1 MHPRDRLQSLLNGVR
16 RRWLAQA
23 ALRALGR
30 AALAAS
36 VPLLGAVAL
45 SMLLDPAGRALV
57 VLAVVLAVMAL
68 AAAAAIVWRSVRR
81 PTDYQLARFV
91 EERVVALV
99 RESTASGRETGL
111 EPLND
116 VLVSAIED
124 REQSQSSVGAF
135 RPLVVE
141 TAARRLEAI
150 GSIRIVPPRTIARGA
165 AEAATGAV
173 VLAASLAFAWPV
185 LGLASEAARI
195 AILPSSVEIAVL
207 PGDVRVPAGSSLTI
221 RASVRTRDKLLSRSN
236 PSLTVAAGAEE
247 RTVPMTSGD
256 GVFQFSFESVDRTF
270 RYRVAAGPARSPDY
284 TVTALHAPRVERIDL
299 RYDYPAFTGQ
309 APREEADGGD
319 IYAPEG
325 TRVRVRVHTDKPI
338 QAGELALTGATLTAL
353 QRTADR
359 VLETQLVLSKDDSYR
374 IGLIDRDGLRSSGDT
389 EYFIRVMDDR
399 PPDVRILR
407 PAGDQQITPLEEV
420 AIEARADDDHGIAKF
435 ELVYAVAGRE
445 PRVVAFTHSAGSGS
459 AKVGNHVLAAEE
471 LRVQPGDV
479 ISYYARARD
488 IGRGKRP
495 TETRSDMFFLEVR
508 PFTEEFV
515 SAQSQGTAGMSG
527 DQIETL
533 IAAQKEIISATW
545 NIERRASTGAGRSP
559 ADIMA
564 IAEAQSELK
573 GRAEQIAS
581 RAGQSRGA
589 FPAPQQL
596 GPPRQ
601 LQTGRPAGDPVGS
614 AISAMGRALDQLNGQ
629 RAGEALAHEMAALRG
644 LLQAQAEIRRREV
657 AQHAGTSA
665 GGMGRQGQDLS
676 ALFDKELQRQ
686 QRTNYESRSQAE
698 ERQEPEGDTAGD
710 RIRELARRQEELS
723 RQQRELAEASL
734 PAVERKREL
743 ERLTR
748 EQTRLRE
755 QVEDVARQMGQQGA
769 GRAGAN
775 EGQRGGSSAEEAQKS
790 EMRGASEQMRS
801 AASELRR
808 DDASAAAGRA
818 EQAASR
824 LRRLEQQLGGDSDES
839 RQRAAGE
846 LGLEARQI
854 AGEQQ
859 RIAGEAARLEKGPGP
874 GNGDAW
880 RRLASEKDKL
890 ADRVDALERS
900 AARLADAQKRSKRGA
915 TEQAALAA
923 RELEQQRISG
933 RMRETAEGMRGT
945 PQRGAAMTEQQ
956 IARALDRVV
965 DRLGGGGA
973 AAGDLSRELGRS
985 QALRDRL
992 DTLERQMRAAEAKE
1006 SAGRQ
1011 GQGRSTGNAS
1021 GLGSGRPSGSSGASS
1036 DLRRLR
1042 DEYAKELQRARE
1054 ALSRLE
1060 RSAPGAGL
1068 GGTTPEAHEWSVTD
1082 QGTEGFKQDFA
1093 EWESLRRDVNSALE
1107 RYEASIVARAT
1118 RKSLQDRL
1126 SGGGSDHVP
1135 DAYRELIARYYESLA
1150 RKK

>member
-16 RRWLAQA
+16 RRWRAHA

-36 VPLLGAVAL
+36 VPLLAAVAL
-45 SMLLDPAGRALV
+45 SMLLDPAGRALAVLTV
-57 VLAVVLAVMAL
+57 VMSVMAL
-68 AAAAAIVWRSVRR
+68 AAAAVIVWRSVRR

-91 EERVVALV
+91 EERVVDLV
-99 RESTASGRETGL
+99 RESTVTGRENDL

-124 REQSQSSVGAF
+124 RDQSQTSVEGF

-150 GSIRIVPPRTIARGA
+150 GSIRIVPLRTIARGA
-165 AEAATGAV
+165 AEAVTGAV
-173 VLAASLAFAWPV
+173 VLAVSLALAWPV
-185 LGLASEAARI
+185 LGLASEAAWI
-195 AILPSSVEIAVL
+195 SLFPGSVEIAVL

-221 RASVRTRDKLLSRSN
+221 RASVRTRDKILSRSN

-270 RYRVAAGPARSPDY
+270 RYRVAAGSARSQEY
-284 TVTALHAPRVERIDL
+284 TVMALHAPRVERIDL

-309 APREEADGGD
+309 PPREETGAGD

-325 TRVRVRVHTDKPI
+325 TKVRVRVHTDKPI
-338 QAGELALTGATLTAL
+338 QAGELALTGTKLTPL
-353 QRTADR
+353 QPTADR
-359 VLETQLVLSKDDSYR
+359 VLETQLVLSTDDSYR

-445 PRVVAFTHSAGSGS
+445 PRVVAFTASAGRGS
-459 AKVGNHVLAAEE
+459 ARVGNHVLAAEE

-545 NIERRASTGAGRSP
+545 NIERRASAGAGRSP

-581 RAGQSRGA
+581 RAGRSRGA

-601 LQTGRPAGDPVGS
+601 LRTGRPAGDPVGS

-629 RAGEALAHEMAALRG
+629 RAGEALAHEMAALQG

-657 AQHAGTSA
+657 AQQAGTSA
-665 GGMGRQGQDLS
+665 GAMGRQGQDLS

-686 QRTNYESRSQAE
+686 QRTNYESRSQVE
-698 ERQEPEGDTAGD
+698 ERQEPEGDTARD
-710 RIRELARRQEELS
+710 RIRELARRQEELG
-723 RQQRELAEASL
+723 RKQRELADAGL
-734 PAVERKREL
+734 PAEERKRQL
-743 ERLTR
+743 ETLTR
-748 EQTRLRE
+748 EQNRLRE
-755 QVEDVARQMGQQGA
+755 QAEEFARQMAQQG
-769 GRAGAN
+769 GRSGEN
-775 EGQRGGSSAEEAQKS
+775 GGQRGGSSTADESRKS
-790 EMRGASEQMRS
+790 EMRGASEQMRN
-801 AASELRR
+801 AASELQR
-808 DDASAAAGRA
+808 DDPAAAAGRA

-839 RQRAAGE
+839 RERAAGE

-859 RIAGEAARLEKGPGP
+859 RIAGEAARLEKGPES
-874 GNGDAW
+874 GNRDAW

-900 AARLADAQKRSKRGA
+900 AERLAEAQKGSKRGA

-933 RMRETAEGMRGT
+933 RMRETAKGMRGT
-945 PQRGAAMTEQQ
+945 PQRGAAATEHQ

-965 DRLGGGGA
+965 DRLGGGADA
-973 AAGDLSRELGRS
+973 AEDLSRELGRS

-992 DTLERQMRAAEAKE
+992 DTLERQMREAEAKE

-1011 GQGRSTGNAS
+1011 A
-1021 GLGSGRPSGSSGASS
+1021 GSSSTNG

-1042 DEYAKELQRARE
+1042 DEYATELQRARE
-1054 ALSRLE
+1054 TLSRLE

-1107 RYEASIVARAT
+1107 RYEASIIARAT
-1118 RKSLQDRL
+1118 RKSMQDRL